1 MEDQL
6 ELQKN
11 QLREQSVLERKR
23 ITAEWEEK
31 IKSVISESSQKDK

>member
-23 ITAEWEEK
+23 ITVEWEEK